1 MSGGGVASA
10 GPLVIDKIEINLD
23 FHIFDILDFDLLLGF
38 PLEKLLAS
46 QGNLDV
52 TLRKTASA
60 TATSCLENSM
70 AKHFPEPNSL
80 KVMMHESP
88 FIPSESILSEVAKS
102 AASKEHDSEVT
113 LHFCEDERSLSL
125 LSEFE
130 PLPSGPGE
138 VVLDH
143 DRDSTMIS
151 HYESLEMENRWAMEF
166 CEARTLESDEKDS
179 TDEHGTII
187 FETPCSFNATPES
200 GMLSAPCTH

>member
-1 MSGGGVASA
+1 M
-10 GPLVIDKIEINLD
+10 
-23 FHIFDILDFDLLLGF
+23 
-38 PLEKLLAS
+38 
-46 QGNLDV
+46 
-52 TLRKTASA
+52 
-60 TATSCLENSM
+60 
-70 AKHFPEPNSL
+70 
-80 KVMMHESP
+80 
-88 FIPSESILSEVAKS
+88 VAKS
-102 AASKEHDSEVT
+102 ATSEEHDSEVT

-200 GMLSAPCTH
+200 DMPSVPCTHEDYNHLMVLFCKTFRRLVVDVYVNRKHCRFRGCTVALIL